1 MDTKILIMARTVVP
15 AMDVSYSVWREIAA
29 EKLEVGGES
38 FSFLFDRRY
47 SNRLNR
53 MSRVFFEAY
62 AKATLDVSAEEDRF
76 PSLSEIESRME
87 SGAIYAYKDRLM
99 RSTGFFEEVKISGI
113 SYLIPKARRFVDET
127 GTYTDLIL
135 DLEKGEVVLPRR
147 EKTSAIARS
156 EGEEPEEEPT
166 AEEELEGE
174 AEDLTE
180 AVFEPSS
187 GAGAEK
193 ESPGKAELEQKH
205 PEDKAEEA
213 RAEEAAVE
221 AKAEEPLPEK
231 EMNGIGAEERP
242 PAEAVAEIPQ
252 AERALEAEAPKVEEP
267 AERSPAEVLIEE
279 RAPAEVEIEDEAP
292 IEDEPESPGEEI
304 LIETKE
310 PEPKIETME
319 TRAKAA
325 EPERKPQAAKREA
338 VPSKHHPPEKKPGK
352 SFGAWGKDHKGPLL
366 ALTALVIMLA
376 GFYIWS
382 PSTPEQPATPAP
394 PSDFV
399 SYSAYL
405 TNATGNTY
413 LNLDVT
419 NPKGLESKVELVMPP
434 DVDKSISATGGIV
447 TISYTN
453 NTVIQLVSSNNASVT
468 VALTD
473 EYILVPVTFNL
484 AIPEGYESSVLVY
497 DKDYKVSRTNSTI
510 SLWCNCTD
518 DHLDFDQIY
527 NAKKVS
533 GGPGP
538 QERGP
543 ENATAGPSAGPS
555 GPEAK
560 DSL

>member
-1 MDTKILIMARTVVP
+1 
-15 AMDVSYSVWREIAA
+15 MDVSYSVWREIAA

-62 AKATLDVSAEEDRF
+62 AKATLEVSAEEDRF

-113 SYLIPKARRFVDET
+113 SYLIPKASRFVDET

-135 DLEKGEVVLPRR
+135 DLEKGEVVLPKRD
-147 EKTSAIARS
+147 KPSAIARP
-156 EGEEPEEEPT
+156 EGAGP
-166 AEEELEGE
+166 EEELEDE
-174 AEDLTE
+174 AEDLAE
-180 AVFEPSS
+180 AGVEPPSEF
-187 GAGAEK
+187 AEAEK
-193 ESPGKAELEQKH
+193 ESPGEVEPEQKL
-205 PEDKAEEA
+205 PEEKNEET
-213 RAEEAAVE
+213 RTGEAAPE
-221 AKAEEPLPEK
+221 TKAEEPLFEK
-231 EMNGIGAEERP
+231 AMVGIGAEEMP
-242 PAEAVAEIPQ
+242 PAEAVAETPQ
-252 AERALEAEAPKVEEP
+252 AERALEAEAPAVEVP
-267 AERSPAEVLIEE
+267 LE
-279 RAPAEVEIEDEAP
+279 RAPVEVQTEEKGPEGAEEEFEAP
-292 IEDEPESPGEEI
+292 EEEI
-304 LIETKE
+304 LVETE
-310 PEPKIETME
+310 
-319 TRAKAA
+319 
-325 EPERKPQAAKREA
+325 EPERKPPASKRAAA
-338 VPSKHHPPEKKPGK
+338 PSKPHTPEKKPGK
-352 SFGAWGKDHKGPLL
+352 GFAGWGRDHKGPLL
-366 ALTALVIMLA
+366 ALAALALVIILA

-382 PSTPEQPATPAP
+382 PLTPEQPATPVQ

-419 NPKGLESKVELVMPP
+419 NPKGLESKVELVLPP

-453 NTVIQLVSSNNASVT
+453 NTVIQLVSSNNASIS

-473 EYILVPVTFNL
+473 EYVLVPVTFNL
-484 AIPEGYESSVLVY
+484 AIPQGYESSVLVY

-510 SLWCNCTD
+510 NLWCNCTD
-518 DHLDFDQIY
+518 DHLEFDQTY

-543 ENATAGPSAGPS
+543 ENVTNGQSAGPS

-560 DSL
+560 DRL

>member
-1 MDTKILIMARTVVP
+1 
-15 AMDVSYSVWREIAA
+15 MDVSYSVWREIAA

-62 AKATLDVSAEEDRF
+62 AKATSEVSAEEDRF

-127 GTYTDLIL
+127 GTYTDIIL

-147 EKTSAIARS
+147 EKPSAIARS
-156 EGEEPEEEPT
+156 EGAGPEDEST
-166 AEEELEGE
+166 AEEGLEVG

-180 AVFEPSS
+180 AEVEPSS
-187 GAGAEK
+187 ELVAAE
-193 ESPGKAELEQKH
+193 EASQEDAEPAQKILE
-205 PEDKAEEA
+205 EKAEEA
-213 RAEEAAVE
+213 RSEETAIETKAEEA
-221 AKAEEPLPEK
+221 LPEK
-231 EMNGIGAEERP
+231 EMVGIGAEERS
-242 PAEAVAEIPQ
+242 PAEAGAETPRTEAAI
-252 AERALEAEAPKVEEP
+252 EAEPPKVEEP
-267 AERSPAEVLIEE
+267 LE
-279 RAPAEVEIEDEAP
+279 RAPAEIEIEEEAP
-292 IEDEPESPGEEI
+292 IEE
-304 LIETKE
+304 E

-319 TRAKAA
+319 TETKTA
-325 EPERKPQAAKREA
+325 EPQRKPPAAKRTA
-338 VPSKHHPPEKKPGK
+338 APPKKPHTPEKKPSEG
-352 SFGAWGKDHKGPLL
+352 FGAWARDHKSPLL
-366 ALTALVIMLA
+366 ALAALAIVIVLA

-382 PSTPEQPATPAP
+382 PLTPELPATPVP

-453 NTVIQLVSSNNASVT
+453 NTVIQLVSSNNASIS

-473 EYILVPVTFNL
+473 EYVLVPVTFNL
-484 AIPEGYESSVLVY
+484 AIPQGYESSVLVY

-510 SLWCNCTD
+510 SLWCNCSD

-527 NAKKVS
+527 NEKKVS
-533 GGPGP
+533 GSPGP
-538 QERGP
+538 EGRGL
-543 ENATAGPSAGPS
+543 ENATVGQSTGPS
-555 GPEAK
+555 GPEPQ
-560 DSL
+560 DGL